1 MFLFKSV
8 CDTHLYFRLFSSG
21 HKPIVQAYFYLIF
34 SQVLQPPKVRRLY
47 MLALCMCACW
57 HDRFW
62 IASCSL
68 QSFAPNQGASASIL
82 TYWDPWPARRL
93 VTVVIAQISRVLH
106 GKAVLP
112 LIYFACRNHTQHRL
126 HTNGSTQS
134 LPPSVTRLSW
144 WWYGLEKRLA
154 TTRDNHGSE
163 ERLHIQWQVIRVTE

>member
-1 MFLFKSV
+1 MIPIYTSDSSLLGTSPSCRPISIWSSAKCCNHQRSV
-8 CDTHLYFRLFSSG
+8 GFICWR
-21 HKPIVQAYFYLIF
+21 
-34 SQVLQPPKVRRLY
+34 
-47 MLALCMCACW
+47 CACW